1 MILPIRLYKL
11 KRILID
17 QRSLFI
23 SFGVFLVLFFVVLI
37 FYGRFNEQKKEVD
50 LMNSEVV
57 LLKNRYD
64 TLKYNKSLTEDQIKD
79 YNKLLAQ
86 LVPETEDFFSII
98 YALEEISKVSNF
110 LITDY
115 TIDVSNT
122 DSERLTLTAQ
132 GKGNSEDFLAF
143 LQEYQFA
150 GGRLAT
156 SDKIQYGGALEGS
169 TRIALNFYSKRYTI
183 KESVQ
188 VPKLFREELATLE
201 TIKQKVKFQIGSVGD
216 TISTDYQIKNN
227 PFIKDQTQ

>member
-1 MILPIRLYKL
+1 MIIPIRLYKL
-11 KRILID
+11 KRIIID
-17 QRSLFI
+17 QRNFFI
-23 SFGVFLVLFFVVLI
+23 SLGVFVALFFIVLV

-50 LMNSEVV
+50 LMNAEVH

-64 TLKYNKSLTEDQIKD
+64 TLKYNKTLTEDQIKD

-115 TIDVSNT
+115 TIDMGKST
-122 DSERLTLTAQ
+122 SERLTLTAQ
-132 GKGNSEDFLAF
+132 GKGNAETFLSF

-156 SDKIQYGGALEGS
+156 SDKIQYGGAIEGS
-169 TRIALNFYSKRYTI
+169 TRITLNFYSKRYTI
-183 KESVQ
+183 QESVQ
-188 VPKLFREELATLE
+188 VPKLFKEELSTLE
-201 TIKQKVKFQIGSVGD
+201 IIKQKVKFQIGSVGD
-216 TISTDYQIKNN
+216 TTATDYQIKNN
-227 PFIKDQTQ
+227 PFTKDEN

>member
-1 MILPIRLYKL
+1 MILSIRLYKL

-23 SFGVFLVLFFVVLI
+23 SFGVFLVLFFLVLF

-64 TLKYNKSLTEDQIKD
+64 TLKYNKSLTEDQIKE

-98 YALEEISKVSNF
+98 YALEEISKVSHF

-115 TIDVSNT
+115 TIDVNNT
-122 DSERLTLTAQ
+122 NSERLTLTAQ

-156 SDKIQYGGALEGS
+156 SDNIQYGGSLEGS
-169 TRIALNFYSKRYTI
+169 TRITLNFYSKRYTI

-188 VPKLFREELATLE
+188 VPKLFKEELATLE

-216 TISTDYQIKNN
+216 TTNTDYQVKNN
-227 PFIKDQTQ
+227 PFTKEEN

>member
-1 MILPIRLYKL
+1 MILSIRLYKL

-23 SFGVFLVLFFVVLI
+23 SFGVFLVLFFLVLF

-64 TLKYNKSLTEDQIKD
+64 TLKYNKSLTEDQIKE

-98 YALEEISKVSNF
+98 YALEEISKVSHF

-115 TIDVSNT
+115 TIDVNNT
-122 DSERLTLTAQ
+122 NSERLTLTAQ

-156 SDKIQYGGALEGS
+156 SDKIQYGGSLEGS
-169 TRIALNFYSKRYTI
+169 TRITLNFYSKRYTI

-188 VPKLFREELATLE
+188 VPKLFKEELATLE

-216 TISTDYQIKNN
+216 TTNTDYQVKNN
-227 PFIKDQTQ
+227 PFTKEEN